1 MSRFGFSKR
10 DFMRGAAML
19 PLAGLSAKAWAEDGN
34 LLGLPVP
41 KDILDILPRKP
52 LNYVRMADAVLR
64 LEREAERKAIPD
76 SVLSRNKG
84 QPIVTVDD
92 ALYLLVL
99 PRLVALI
106 DRAES
111 LDIGLADKAGAL
123 LADIHQTQH
132 ELPEA
137 LRLAP
142 VGFERLSF
150 AGSEPSF
157 ILPTRAADTLP
168 PIEGIPL
175 PDAETQL
182 PQRGADAPSQ
192 HDTADVKPVIEQ
204 PLPTEEKPP
213 EKLPEQLPEPEP
225 DLPLSKAKDYATLR
239 DEYGRLYRKL
249 VVRPERMETAQWHLA
264 MIRKSKARYEN
275 VGKQTGVPWYFIA
288 VTHGL
293 EASFNFRA
301 HLHNGDFPLSSRTRQ
316 VPAGRPSTW
325 LPPSDWES
333 SAKDALRLL
342 GFTGQKD
349 WSLTRTLYRL
359 EAYNGFGYR
368 GQGVPTPYLWSFSNQ
383 YDRGKYVA
391 DGKFSAAARS
401 QQCGAAVMLK
411 MLAEAGELEWPDA
424 PLTKEI

>member
-1 MSRFGFSKR
+1 MGRFGFSKR
-10 DFMRGAAML
+10 DLLRSAVAL
-19 PLAGLSAKAWAEDGN
+19 PLAGLGAKAFAQNGN

-41 KDILDILPRKP
+41 REILDIIPRKP
-52 LNYVRMADAVLR
+52 MSYLRLADGVLR
-64 LEREAERKAIPD
+64 LEREAERKDIPD
-76 SVLSRNKG
+76 SILSRNTG
-84 QPIVTVDD
+84 QSIVMVDD
-92 ALYLLVL
+92 TVYQLVL

-106 DRAES
+106 DRAETV
-111 LDIGLADKAGAL
+111 DIGLADKAGEL
-123 LADIHQTQH
+123 LAEIHQTQH

-142 VGFERLSF
+142 ASFDQLSF
-150 AGSEPSF
+150 AGVEPAF
-157 ILPTRAADTLP
+157 MLPPPPVIGLP
-168 PIEGIPL
+168 PIDTIPIPDVQTEL
-175 PDAETQL
+175 P
-182 PQRGADAPSQ
+182 
-192 HDTADVKPVIEQ
+192 V
-204 PLPTEEKPP
+204 EEPA
-213 EKLPEQLPEPEP
+213 QLPEPKVELPDPVAVDAPPEP
-225 DLPLSKAKDYATLR
+225 DKPLSKAKDYASLQQ
-239 DEYGRLYRKL
+239 EYGRLYRKL
-249 VVRPERMETAQWHLA
+249 SVREMRSDAIDWHLA

-275 VGKQTGVPWYFIA
+275 VGEQTGVPWYFIA

-316 VPAGRPSTW
+316 VPAGRPTKW

-368 GQGVPTPYLWSFSNQ
+368 SYGVPTPYLWSFSNH

-391 DGKFSAAARS
+391 DGKFSYSARS

-411 MLAEAGELEWPDA
+411 MLTEAGDLVWPSA
-424 PLTKEI
+424 PL

>member
-1 MSRFGFSKR
+1 MRRFGFSKR
-10 DFMRGAAML
+10 ELLRGVVAL
-19 PLAGLSAKAWAEDGN
+19 PLAGLGTKAFAQDGN

-41 KDILDILPRKP
+41 KEVLDIIPRKP
-52 LNYVRMADAVLR
+52 LSYLRLADGVLR
-64 LEREAERKAIPD
+64 LEREAERKQIPD
-76 SVLSRNKG
+76 SILSRNTG
-84 QPIVTVDD
+84 QRITSVDD
-92 ALYLLVL
+92 ALYQLVL

-106 DRAES
+106 DRAETV
-111 LDIGLADKAGAL
+111 DIGLADKAGAL
-123 LADIHQTQH
+123 LAEIHQSQH

-142 VGFERLSF
+142 VGFEQLSF

-168 PIEGIPL
+168 PLDGIPL
-175 PDAETQL
+175 PDAEIQW
-182 PQRGADAPSQ
+182 PQRDGGAPSQ
-192 HDTADVKPVIEQ
+192 QETVDAKPVVEL
-204 PLPTEEKPP
+204 PPPTEEKLP
-213 EKLPEQLPEPEP
+213 EKLPEPEP

-239 DEYGRLYRKL
+239 DEYSRLYRKL
-249 VVRPERMETAQWHLA
+249 SVRAERSDSVEWHLA
-264 MIRKSKARYEN
+264 MIRKSRQRYEN
-275 VGKQTGVPWYFIA
+275 VAAQTGVPWYFIA

-368 GQGVPTPYLWSFSNQ
+368 GLGVPTPYLWSFSNQ

-391 DGKFSAAARS
+391 DGKFSYTARS

-411 MLAEAGELEWPDA
+411 MLAESGELKWPDV
-424 PLTKEI
+424 PLAKEI

>member
-1 MSRFGFSKR
+1 MGRFGFSKR
-10 DFMRGAAML
+10 ELLRGAVAL
-19 PLAGLSAKAWAEDGN
+19 PLAGLGAKAFAQDGN

-41 KDILDILPRKP
+41 KEILDIIPRKP
-52 LNYVRMADAVLR
+52 LSYVRMAEGVLR
-64 LEREAERKAIPD
+64 LEREAERKQIPD
-76 SVLSRNKG
+76 SILSRNTG
-84 QPIVTVDD
+84 QRITSVDD
-92 ALYLLVL
+92 ALYQLVL

-106 DRAES
+106 DRAETV
-111 LDIGLADKAGAL
+111 DIGLADKAGEL
-123 LADIHQTQH
+123 LAEIHQTQH

-142 VGFERLSF
+142 LGFEQLSF
-150 AGSEPSF
+150 AGSEPIF
-157 ILPTRAADTLP
+157 MLP
-168 PIEGIPL
+168 PKPMIGPSPIEAIPIPSEIESL
-175 PDAETQL
+175 PVPDIGVPTNEPVAI
-182 PQRGADAPSQ
+182 PAP
-192 HDTADVKPVIEQ
+192 PV
-204 PLPTEEKPP
+204 T
-213 EKLPEQLPEPEP
+213 LPEPVAIDAPPEP
-225 DLPLSKAKDYATLR
+225 DKPLSKAKDYASLQ

-249 VVRPERMETAQWHLA
+249 SVRAERSDAVEWHLA
-264 MIRKSKARYEN
+264 MIRKSKARYES
-275 VGKQTGVPWYFIA
+275 VGEQTGVPWYFIA

-316 VPAGRPSTW
+316 VPAGRPTKW

-368 GQGVPTPYLWSFSNQ
+368 GYGVPTPYLWSFSNH

-391 DGKFSAAARS
+391 DGKFSFSARS
-401 QQCGAAVMLK
+401 QQCGSAVLLK
-411 MLAEAGELEWPDA
+411 MLADAGELVWPSA
-424 PLTKEI
+424 PV

>member
-1 MSRFGFSKR
+1 MGRFGFSKR
-10 DFMRGAAML
+10 ELLRGAVAL
-19 PLAGLSAKAWAEDGN
+19 PVAGLGAKAFAQDGN

-41 KDILDILPRKP
+41 KEILDIIPRKP
-52 LNYVRMADAVLR
+52 LSYVRMAEGVLR
-64 LEREAERKAIPD
+64 LEREAERKQIPD
-76 SVLSRNKG
+76 SILSRNTG
-84 QPIVTVDD
+84 QRIKSVDD
-92 ALYLLVL
+92 ALYQLVL

-106 DRAES
+106 DRAETV
-111 LDIGLADKAGAL
+111 DVGLADKAGEL
-123 LADIHQTQH
+123 LAEIHQTQH

-142 VGFERLSF
+142 LGFEQLSF
-150 AGSEPSF
+150 SGSEPSF
-157 ILPTRAADTLP
+157 IVPPPPTIGLP
-168 PIEGIPL
+168 PSDAAPIP
-175 PDAETQL
+175 
-182 PQRGADAPSQ
+182 
-192 HDTADVKPVIEQ
+192 DVSMD
-204 PLPTEEKPP
+204 
-213 EKLPEQLPEPEP
+213 LPEPPVEIPQEPSVPEVKLPDPVAVANPPEDEP
-225 DLPLSKAKDYATLR
+225 DKPLSKAKDYVSLQ

-249 VVRPERMETAQWHLA
+249 SVRDSRSESVEWHLA
-264 MIRKSKARYEN
+264 MIRKSKARYES
-275 VGKQTGVPWYFIA
+275 VGQQTGVPWYFIA

-316 VPAGRPSTW
+316 VPAGRPTKW

-349 WSLTRTLYRL
+349 WSLARTLYRL

-368 GQGVPTPYLWSFSNQ
+368 GYGVPTPYLWSFSNH

-391 DGKFSAAARS
+391 DGKFSFSARS

-411 MLAEAGELEWPDA
+411 MLADAGELVWPSA
-424 PLTKEI
+424 PV

>member
-1 MSRFGFSKR
+1 MGRFGFSKR
-10 DFMRGAAML
+10 DLLRSAVAL
-19 PLAGLSAKAWAEDGN
+19 PLAGLGAKAFAQNGN

-41 KDILDILPRKP
+41 REILDIIPRKP
-52 LNYVRMADAVLR
+52 MSYLRLADGVLR
-64 LEREAERKAIPD
+64 LEREAERKDIPD
-76 SVLSRNKG
+76 SILSRNTG
-84 QPIVTVDD
+84 QSIVMVDD
-92 ALYLLVL
+92 TVYQLVL

-106 DRAES
+106 DRAETV
-111 LDIGLADKAGAL
+111 DIGLADKAGEL
-123 LADIHQTQH
+123 LAEIHQTQH

-142 VGFERLSF
+142 ASFDQLSF
-150 AGSEPSF
+150 AGVEPAF
-157 ILPTRAADTLP
+157 MLPPPPVIGLP
-168 PIEGIPL
+168 PIDTIPIPDVQTELPVEEPVQPPEPKVDL
-175 PDAETQL
+175 PDPVAV
-182 PQRGADAPSQ
+182 DAP
-192 HDTADVKPVIEQ
+192 
-204 PLPTEEKPP
+204 
-213 EKLPEQLPEPEP
+213 PEP
-225 DLPLSKAKDYATLR
+225 DKPLSKAKDYASLQQ
-239 DEYGRLYRKL
+239 EYGRLYRKL
-249 VVRPERMETAQWHLA
+249 SVREMRSDAIDWHLA

-275 VGKQTGVPWYFIA
+275 VGEQTGVPWYFIA

-316 VPAGRPSTW
+316 VPAGRPTKW

-368 GQGVPTPYLWSFSNQ
+368 SYGVPTPYLWSFSNH

-391 DGKFSAAARS
+391 DGKFSYSARS

-411 MLAEAGELEWPDA
+411 MLTEAGDLVWPSA
-424 PLTKEI
+424 PL

>member
-1 MSRFGFSKR
+1 MGRFAFSKR
-10 DFMRGAAML
+10 ELLRGAVAL
-19 PLAGLSAKAWAEDGN
+19 PLAGLGAKAMAQNGN
-34 LLGLPVP
+34 LLGLPLP
-41 KDILDILPRKP
+41 KEILDIIPRKP
-52 LNYVRMADAVLR
+52 MSYVRMAEGVLR
-64 LEREAERKAIPD
+64 LEREAERKQIPD
-76 SVLSRNKG
+76 SILSRNTG
-84 QPIVTVDD
+84 QRIATVDD
-92 ALYLLVL
+92 ALYQLVL

-106 DRAES
+106 DRAETV
-111 LDIGLADKAGAL
+111 DIGLADKAGEL
-123 LADIHQTQH
+123 LSEIHQTQH

-142 VGFERLSF
+142 LGFEQLSF

-157 ILPTRAADTLP
+157 ILPPQPSIGLP
-168 PIEGIPL
+168 PVDAIPL
-175 PDAETQL
+175 PEVEIE
-182 PQRGADAPSQ
+182 APVEEP
-192 HDTADVKPVIEQ
+192 A
-204 PLPTEEKPP
+204 PLPEPVLVDIP
-213 EKLPEQLPEPEP
+213 PEPEP
-225 DLPLSKAKDYATLR
+225 DKPLSKAKDYASLQ

-249 VVRPERMETAQWHLA
+249 SVREARSESVEWHLA
-264 MIRKSKARYEN
+264 MIRKSKARYES
-275 VGKQTGVPWYFIA
+275 VGAQTGVPWYFIA

-316 VPAGRPSTW
+316 VPAGRPTKW

-368 GQGVPTPYLWSFSNQ
+368 SYGVPTPYLWSFSNL

-391 DGKFSAAARS
+391 DGKFSYTARS

-411 MLAEAGELEWPDA
+411 MLADAGELVWPVA
-424 PLTKEI
+424 PL

>member
-1 MSRFGFSKR
+1 MGRFALSKR
-10 DFMRGAAML
+10 ELLRGAGAL
-19 PLAGLSAKAWAEDGN
+19 PLAVLSTKAFAQDGN

-41 KDILDILPRKP
+41 KEILDIIPRKP
-52 LNYVRMADAVLR
+52 LSYIRLADGVLR
-64 LEREAERKAIPD
+64 LEREAERKQIPD
-76 SVLSRNKG
+76 SILSRNTG
-84 QPIVTVDD
+84 QRITSIDD
-92 ALYLLVL
+92 ALYQLVL

-106 DRAES
+106 DRTETV
-111 LDIGLADKAGAL
+111 DIALADKAGEL
-123 LADIHQTQH
+123 LAEIHQTQH

-142 VGFERLSF
+142 LGFEQMD
-150 AGSEPSF
+150 SEGEEVTF
-157 ILPTRAADTLP
+157 ILPPQPVIGLP
-168 PIEGIPL
+168 PVYTTPL
-175 PDAETQL
+175 PDAQIKVPIGEPAAL
-182 PQRGADAPSQ
+182 PQPEV
-192 HDTADVKPVIEQ
+192 T
-204 PLPTEEKPP
+204 LPDPAVVAKPP
-213 EKLPEQLPEPEP
+213 EDEP
-225 DLPLSKAKDYATLR
+225 DKPLSKAKDYASLQ

-249 VVRPERMETAQWHLA
+249 SVREARSESIDWHLA
-264 MIRKSKARYEN
+264 MIRKSKERYQS
-275 VGKQTGVPWYFIA
+275 VGEQTGVPWYFIA

-316 VPAGRPSTW
+316 VPAGRPTKW

-368 GQGVPTPYLWSFSNQ
+368 GYGVPTPYLWSFSNH

-391 DGKFSAAARS
+391 DGKFSFSARS

-411 MLAEAGELEWPDA
+411 MLADAGDLVWPVA
-424 PLTKEI
+424 PV

>member
-1 MSRFGFSKR
+1 MGRFGFSKR
-10 DFMRGAAML
+10 ELLRCAVAL
-19 PLAGLSAKAWAEDGN
+19 PLAGLGARAFAQDGN

-41 KDILDILPRKP
+41 KEILDIIPRKP
-52 LNYVRMADAVLR
+52 LSYVRMAEGVLR
-64 LEREAERKAIPD
+64 LEREAERKQIPD
-76 SVLSRNKG
+76 SILSRNTG
-84 QPIVTVDD
+84 QRITSVDD
-92 ALYLLVL
+92 ALYQLVL

-106 DRAES
+106 DRAETV
-111 LDIGLADKAGAL
+111 DVGLADKAGEL
-123 LADIHQTQH
+123 LAEIHQTQH

-142 VGFERLSF
+142 LGFEQLSF
-150 AGSEPSF
+150 SGSEPSF
-157 ILPTRAADTLP
+157 IVPPPPAIGLP
-168 PIEGIPL
+168 PSDAAPV
-175 PDAETQL
+175 PDVSM
-182 PQRGADAPSQ
+182 D
-192 HDTADVKPVIEQ
+192 
-204 PLPTEEKPP
+204 
-213 EKLPEQLPEPEP
+213 LPEPPVEIPQEP
-225 DLPLSKAKDYATLR
+225 SVPEVKLPDPVAVAHPPEEEADKPLSKAKDYASLQ

-249 VVRPERMETAQWHLA
+249 SVRADRSDAVEWHLA
-264 MIRKSKARYEN
+264 MIRKSKARYQS
-275 VGKQTGVPWYFIA
+275 VGEQTGVPWYFIA

-316 VPAGRPSTW
+316 VPAGRPTKW

-368 GQGVPTPYLWSFSNQ
+368 GYGVPTPYLWSFSNH

-391 DGKFSAAARS
+391 DGKFSFSARS
-401 QQCGAAVMLK
+401 QQCGSAVLLK
-411 MLAEAGELEWPDA
+411 MLADAGELVWPSA
-424 PLTKEI
+424 PV

>member
-1 MSRFGFSKR
+1 MGRFGFSKR
-10 DFMRGAAML
+10 ELLRGVVAL
-19 PLAGLSAKAWAEDGN
+19 PLAGLGTKAMAQDGT

-41 KDILDILPRKP
+41 KEILDILPRKP
-52 LNYVRMADAVLR
+52 MNYVRLADAVLR

-76 SVLSRNKG
+76 SILSRNKG
-84 QPIVTVDD
+84 QPILSVDD
-92 ALYLLVL
+92 ALYQLVL

-106 DRAES
+106 DRAETV
-111 LDIGLADKAGAL
+111 DVGLADKAGSL
-123 LADIHQTQH
+123 LADIHQSQH

-142 VGFERLSF
+142 TGFEQLSF
-150 AGSEPSF
+150 AGSEPNS
-157 ILPTRAADTLP
+157 ILPTKATGNLP
-168 PIEGIPL
+168 PLDDLPIPQIEDVL
-175 PDAETQL
+175 PQRDPAGPAEEVEAEAETQ
-182 PQRGADAPSQ
+182 DA
-192 HDTADVKPVIEQ
+192 
-204 PLPTEEKPP
+204 
-213 EKLPEQLPEPEP
+213 LPEPVEPEKPVENEP
-225 DLPLSKAKDYATLR
+225 DKPLSKAKDYASLR
-239 DEYGRLYRKL
+239 EEYGRLYRKL
-249 VVRPERMETAQWHLA
+249 SVRSERSESVDWHLA

-275 VGKQTGVPWYFIA
+275 VGRQTGVPWYFIA

-349 WSLTRTLYRL
+349 WSLERTLYRL

-368 GQGVPTPYLWSFSNQ
+368 GHGVPTPYLWSFSNH

-391 DGKFSAAARS
+391 DGKFSTTARS

-411 MLAEAGELEWPDA
+411 MLADAGELVWPTVA
-424 PLTKEI
+424 PGKEV

>member
-1 MSRFGFSKR
+1 MGRFAFSKR
-10 DFMRGAAML
+10 ELLRGAVVM
-19 PLAGLSAKAWAEDGN
+19 PLAGLGAKAFAQDGN

-41 KDILDILPRKP
+41 KEILDIIPRKP
-52 LNYVRMADAVLR
+52 MSYIRLADGVLR
-64 LEREAERKAIPD
+64 LEREAERKKIPD
-76 SVLSRNKG
+76 SILSRNTG
-84 QPIVTVDD
+84 QRIVTVDD
-92 ALYLLVL
+92 ALYQLVL

-106 DRAES
+106 DRAETV
-111 LDIGLADKAGAL
+111 DIGLADKAGEL
-123 LADIHQTQH
+123 LAEIHQTQH

-142 VGFERLSF
+142 TGFEQLSF
-150 AGSEPSF
+150 AESEPTF
-157 ILPTRAADTLP
+157 ILPPQPAISLP
-168 PIEGIPL
+168 SVDAIPL
-175 PDAETQL
+175 PDAQIEV
-182 PQRGADAPSQ
+182 P
-192 HDTADVKPVIEQ
+192 VEKPVQ
-204 PLPTEEKPP
+204 PP
-213 EKLPEQLPEPEP
+213 EPEAKLPDPVAVDIPLEPEP
-225 DLPLSKAKDYATLR
+225 DKPLSNAKDYASLQ

-249 VVRPERMETAQWHLA
+249 SVREARSESVEWHLA

-275 VGKQTGVPWYFIA
+275 VGEQTGVPWYFIA

-301 HLHNGDFPLSSRTRQ
+301 HLHNGDYPLSSRTRQ
-316 VPAGRPSTW
+316 VPAGRPTKW

-342 GFTGQKD
+342 GFIGQKD

-368 GQGVPTPYLWSFSNQ
+368 SYGVPTPYLWSFSNH

-391 DGKFSAAARS
+391 DGKFSYTARS

-411 MLAEAGELEWPDA
+411 MLAEAGELVWPVA
-424 PLTKEI
+424 PL

>member
-1 MSRFGFSKR
+1 MGRFGFSKR
-10 DFMRGAAML
+10 ELLRGAVAL
-19 PLAGLSAKAWAEDGN
+19 PLAGLGAKAFAQDGN

-41 KDILDILPRKP
+41 KEILDIIPRKP
-52 LNYVRMADAVLR
+52 MSYLRMAEGVQR
-64 LEREAERKAIPD
+64 LEREAERKKIPD
-76 SVLSRNKG
+76 SILSRNTG
-84 QPIVTVDD
+84 QRIVTVDD
-92 ALYLLVL
+92 SLYQLML

-106 DRAES
+106 DRAETV
-111 LDIGLADKAGAL
+111 DIGLADKAGEL
-123 LADIHQTQH
+123 LAEIHQTQH

-142 VGFERLSF
+142 TGFEQLSF

-157 ILPTRAADTLP
+157 ILPP
-168 PIEGIPL
+168 PPAIGFPPVDAVPIP
-175 PDAETQL
+175 DVSAELSEQSMDI
-182 PQRGADAPSQ
+182 PQEPAIP
-192 HDTADVKPVIEQ
+192 DVKLSDPVAVDT
-204 PLPTEEKPP
+204 P
-213 EKLPEQLPEPEP
+213 PEPEP
-225 DLPLSKAKDYATLR
+225 DKPLSKAKDYASLQA
-239 DEYGRLYRKL
+239 EYGRLYRKL
-249 VVRPERMETAQWHLA
+249 SVREARSESVEWHLA
-264 MIRKSKARYEN
+264 MIRKSKARYES
-275 VGKQTGVPWYFIA
+275 VGLQTGVPWYFIA

-316 VPAGRPSTW
+316 VPAGRPTKW

-368 GQGVPTPYLWSFSNQ
+368 GYGVPTPYLWSFSNH

-391 DGKFSAAARS
+391 DGKFSYTARS

-411 MLAEAGELEWPDA
+411 MLAEAGELVWPVA
-424 PLTKEI
+424 PL

>member
-1 MSRFGFSKR
+1 MGRFAFSKR
-10 DFMRGAAML
+10 ELLRGAVAL
-19 PLAGLSAKAWAEDGN
+19 PLAGLGAKAMAQNGN
-34 LLGLPVP
+34 LLGLPLP
-41 KDILDILPRKP
+41 KEILDIIPRKP
-52 LNYVRMADAVLR
+52 MSYVRMAEGVLR
-64 LEREAERKAIPD
+64 LEREAERKQIPD
-76 SVLSRNKG
+76 SILSRNTG
-84 QPIVTVDD
+84 QRIATVDD
-92 ALYLLVL
+92 ALYQLVL

-106 DRAES
+106 DRAETV
-111 LDIGLADKAGAL
+111 DIGLADKAGEL
-123 LADIHQTQH
+123 LSEIHQTQH

-142 VGFERLSF
+142 LGFEQLSF
-150 AGSEPSF
+150 AGAEPTF
-157 ILPTRAADTLP
+157 ILPPQPVIGLP
-168 PIEGIPL
+168 PVDAIPL
-175 PDAETQL
+175 PEVEIE
-182 PQRGADAPSQ
+182 APVEEP
-192 HDTADVKPVIEQ
+192 A
-204 PLPTEEKPP
+204 PLPEPVLVDIP
-213 EKLPEQLPEPEP
+213 PEPEP
-225 DLPLSKAKDYATLR
+225 DKPLSKAKDYASLQ

-249 VVRPERMETAQWHLA
+249 SVREARSESVEWHLA
-264 MIRKSKARYEN
+264 MIRKSKARYES
-275 VGKQTGVPWYFIA
+275 VGAQTGVPWYFIA

-316 VPAGRPSTW
+316 VPAGRPTKW

-368 GQGVPTPYLWSFSNQ
+368 SYGVPTPYLWSFSNL

-391 DGKFSAAARS
+391 DGKFSYTARS

-411 MLAEAGELEWPDA
+411 MLADAGELVWPVA
-424 PLTKEI
+424 PL

>member
-1 MSRFGFSKR
+1 VGRVVFNKR
-10 DFMRGAAML
+10 DMLRGVALL
-19 PLAGLSAKAWAEDGN
+19 PLAGWGAKLGAQDGN

-41 KDILDILPRKP
+41 KEILDILPRKP
-52 LNYVRMADAVLR
+52 LNYVRLADAVLR

-76 SVLSRNKG
+76 SVLSRNTG

-106 DRAES
+106 DRAETI
-111 LDIGLADKAGAL
+111 DIALADKAGAL
-123 LADIHQTQH
+123 LADIHQSQH

-142 VGFERLSF
+142 PDFDRLSF
-150 AGSEPSF
+150 AGSEASF
-157 ILPTRAADTLP
+157 ILPARAAGDLP
-168 PIEGIPL
+168 PIDTRPL
-175 PDAETQL
+175 PDVEVQL
-182 PQRGADAPSQ
+182 PHRDADAPSQ
-192 HDTADVKPVIEQ
+192 HDSDDGRPVID
-204 PLPTEEKPP
+204 LPAPIEPTKP
-213 EKLPEQLPEPEP
+213 ETLPEAEP

-249 VVRPERMETAQWHLA
+249 TVRPERIEALDWHLA
-264 MIRKSKARYEN
+264 MIRKSRSRYEN
-275 VGKQTGVPWYFIA
+275 VSNQTGVPWYFIA

-316 VPAGRPSTW
+316 VPAGRPTKW

-349 WSLTRTLYRL
+349 WSLERTLYRL

-368 GQGVPTPYLWSFSNQ
+368 GFGVPTPYLWSFSNH

-391 DGKFSAAARS
+391 DGKFSTTARS

-411 MLAEAGELEWPDA
+411 MLAEAGDLKWSTVEG
-424 PLTKEI
+424 

>member
-1 MSRFGFSKR
+1 MGRFGFSKR
-10 DFMRGAAML
+10 ELLRGAVAL
-19 PLAGLSAKAWAEDGN
+19 PLAGLGAKAFAQDSN

-41 KDILDILPRKP
+41 KEILDIIPRKP
-52 LNYVRMADAVLR
+52 LSYVRMAEGVLR
-64 LEREAERKAIPD
+64 LEREAERKKIPD
-76 SVLSRNKG
+76 SILSRNTG
-84 QPIVTVDD
+84 QRIATVDD
-92 ALYLLVL
+92 SLYKLVL

-106 DRAES
+106 DRAETV
-111 LDIGLADKAGAL
+111 DIGLADKAGEL
-123 LADIHQTQH
+123 LAEIHQTQH

-142 VGFERLSF
+142 TGFELLSF
-150 AGSEPSF
+150 EGEELIF
-157 ILPTRAADTLP
+157 ILPPQAVVGSP
-168 PIEGIPL
+168 PVDAIPL
-175 PDAETQL
+175 PDVQIE
-182 PQRGADAPSQ
+182 
-192 HDTADVKPVIEQ
+192 VPV
-204 PLPTEEKPP
+204 EEPVP
-213 EKLPEQLPEPEP
+213 LPEPEVRLP
-225 DLPLSKAKDYATLR
+225 DPVAVEVAPELDLDKPLSKAKDYNSLQV
-239 DEYGRLYRKL
+239 EYGRLYRKL
-249 VVRPERMETAQWHLA
+249 SVREARSESVEWHLA
-264 MIRKSKARYEN
+264 MIRKSKARYES
-275 VGKQTGVPWYFIA
+275 VGQQTGVPWYFIA

-316 VPAGRPSTW
+316 VPTGRPTKW

-368 GQGVPTPYLWSFSNQ
+368 SYGVPTPYLWSFSNH

-391 DGKFSAAARS
+391 DGKFSYTARS

-411 MLAEAGELEWPDA
+411 MLAEAGELVWPVA
-424 PLTKEI
+424 PL

>member
-1 MSRFGFSKR
+1 MGRFGFSKR
-10 DFMRGAAML
+10 ELLRGAVAL
-19 PLAGLSAKAWAEDGN
+19 PLAGLGAKAFAQDGN

-41 KDILDILPRKP
+41 KEILDIIPRKP
-52 LNYVRMADAVLR
+52 MSYLRLADGVLR
-64 LEREAERKAIPD
+64 LEREAERKQIPD
-76 SVLSRNKG
+76 SILSRNTG
-84 QPIVTVDD
+84 QRITSVDD
-92 ALYLLVL
+92 ALYQLVL

-106 DRAES
+106 DRTETI
-111 LDIGLADKAGAL
+111 DIALADKAGAL
-123 LADIHQTQH
+123 LSEIHQTQH
-132 ELPEA
+132 EFPEA

-142 VGFERLSF
+142 SGFEQLSF
-150 AGSEPSF
+150 AGAEPSF
-157 ILPTRAADTLP
+157 ILPPPPAASTIPVDA
-168 PIEGIPL
+168 IPL
-175 PDAETQL
+175 PDVSIELPETPVDVPPEPAVPEVKL
-182 PQRGADAPSQ
+182 PDPAVVA
-192 HDTADVKPVIEQ
+192 
-204 PLPTEEKPP
+204 KPP
-213 EKLPEQLPEPEP
+213 EDEP
-225 DLPLSKAKDYATLR
+225 DKALSKAKDFASLS

-249 VVRPERMETAQWHLA
+249 SVRAERSESIDWHLA
-264 MIRKSKARYEN
+264 MIRKSKERYQS
-275 VGKQTGVPWYFIA
+275 VGEQTGVPWYFIA

-316 VPAGRPSTW
+316 VPAGRPTKW

-368 GQGVPTPYLWSFSNQ
+368 GYGVPTPYLWSFSNH

-391 DGKFSAAARS
+391 DGKFSFSARS

-411 MLAEAGELEWPDA
+411 MLADAGDLVWPDA
-424 PLTKEI
+424 PL

>member
-1 MSRFGFSKR
+1 MGRFGFSKR
-10 DFMRGAAML
+10 ELLRGAVAL
-19 PLAGLSAKAWAEDGN
+19 PLAGLGARAFAQDGN

-41 KDILDILPRKP
+41 KEILDIIPRKP
-52 LNYVRMADAVLR
+52 LSYLRLADGVLR
-64 LEREAERKAIPD
+64 LEREAERKQIPD
-76 SVLSRNKG
+76 SILSRNTG
-84 QPIVTVDD
+84 QRITSVDD
-92 ALYLLVL
+92 ALYQLVL

-106 DRAES
+106 DRAETV
-111 LDIGLADKAGAL
+111 DIGLADKAGEL
-123 LADIHQTQH
+123 LAEIHQTQH

-142 VGFERLSF
+142 LGFEQLSF

-157 ILPTRAADTLP
+157 ILPPPPAIGLP
-168 PIEGIPL
+168 PSDTVPIPDVSMDIPEPPVEIPPEPSVPEVKL
-175 PDAETQL
+175 PD
-182 PQRGADAPSQ
+182 
-192 HDTADVKPVIEQ
+192 PVAVA
-204 PLPTEEKPP
+204 TPP
-213 EKLPEQLPEPEP
+213 EDEP
-225 DLPLSKAKDYATLR
+225 DKPLSKAKDYASLS
-239 DEYGRLYRKL
+239 DEYGRLYRRL
-249 VVRPERMETAQWHLA
+249 SVREARSESVEWHLA
-264 MIRKSKARYEN
+264 MIRKSKARYQG
-275 VGKQTGVPWYFIA
+275 VGEQTGVPWYFIA

-316 VPAGRPSTW
+316 VPSGRPTKW

-349 WSLTRTLYRL
+349 WSLARTLYRL

-368 GQGVPTPYLWSFSNQ
+368 SYGVPTPYLWSFSNH

-391 DGKFSAAARS
+391 DGKFSYTARS

-411 MLAEAGELEWPDA
+411 MLAEAGELVWPTA
-424 PLTKEI
+424 PV